1 MIVWRELGGPT
12 IAAEIQSGYGTNL
25 IRDLIP
31 HELGGTVDLV
41 LASDGVC
48 CSIEFPLGRG

>member
-1 MIVWRELGGPT
+1 MIVWRELRGPP
-12 IAAEIQSGYGTNL
+12 IAGEIQSGYGTNL